1 MNAHRPV
8 GLIKENDVLMPPT
21 LNLLPRLQSKQ
32 IRENGKQYYID
43 DKGDRLPSV
52 TTILNATKPQ
62 EDRDRLFNWR
72 QRVGTESANQISRA
86 ASSRG
91 TQTHKQ
97 IQRYLQGKDTPCP
110 DAVIPYWNSI
120 EPVLQDIQEVR
131 LIEGSVFHYDLNYA
145 GKVDC
150 VASYKGIPCVLEW
163 KTADKPKGSV
173 ERLYDHPLQLTA
185 YMGAVNHYYQDYGI
199 QLNCALLVVAIPDM
213 PAEVFWF
220 EPAAMTDYWQQWLER
235 VAAYWK
241 RRGA

>member
-1 MNAHRPV
+1 
-8 GLIKENDVLMPPT
+8 MPPNT
-21 LNLLPRLQSKQ
+21 QLLPRPHAKSV
-32 IRENGKQYYID
+32 RDNGRQYYVD
-43 DKGDRLPSV
+43 ANGDRLPSV

-72 QRVGTESANQISRA
+72 QRLGTESANQISKA

-97 IQRYLQGKDTPCP
+97 IQRYLQGENTPCP
-110 DAVIPYWNSI
+110 DAIIPYWQSI
-120 EPVLQDIQEVR
+120 KPVLKDIQQVR
-131 LIEGSVFHYDLNYA
+131 LIEGSVFHYDLSYA

-150 VASYKGIPCVLEW
+150 VASYQGVPCVCEW
-163 KTADKPKGSV
+163 KTADQPKGSI

-185 YMGAVNHYYQDYGI
+185 YMGAVNHYYKNYDI
-199 QLNCALLVVAIPDM
+199 QLNYALLVVAIPEM

-220 EPAAMTDYWQQWLER
+220 EPAAMTDYWQEWEQR

-241 RRGA
+241 RRSGSRNL